1 MYDNTAKMDS
11 DGTDVRLIIIYYRA
25 VFQSRDIRDNAG
37 YNRQTEIMTTAG
49 MRTQL
54 WWPFGQ

>member
-54 WWPFGQ
+54 